1 MHTHNSGKKWR
12 GFTLVE
18 MMVTVAVGMI
28 LVCLAVPAYS
38 SLVSNSRFDSATQS
52 ISMAYRI
59 ARSEAVKK
67 TTAMAVRPV
76 NHDWN
81 QGVEVWQI
89 SPAALVW
96 ASGTPA
102 SGTSLSVA
110 EPSATAS
117 SQIWISANGAVTQS
131 QEITVTSTT
140 LNQTRNMC
148 VRLSGTLTHGNC

>member
-1 MHTHNSGKKWR
+1 MHKHNSGKKWR

-28 LVCLAVPAYS
+28 LVSIAVPAYS

-140 LNQTRNMC
+140 LNQTRNRC

>member
-1 MHTHNSGKKWR
+1 MHTHISGKKWR

-18 MMVTVAVGMI
+18 MLVTVAVGMI
-28 LVCLAVPAYS
+28 LVSIAVPAYS

>member
-1 MHTHNSGKKWR
+1 MHTHISGKKWR

-28 LVCLAVPAYS
+28 LVSIAVPAYS

-81 QGVEVWQI
+81 KGVEVWQI

>member
-1 MHTHNSGKKWR
+1 MHTHDLGNTWR

-18 MMVTVAVGMI
+18 MMVTIAVGMI
-28 LVCLAVPAYS
+28 LVSIAVPAYS
-38 SLVSNSRFDSATQS
+38 SLVGNSRFDSATQS

-67 TTAMAVRPV
+67 TTAMAVRPI
-76 NHDWN
+76 NQDWN

-96 ASGTPA
+96 TSGTPA
-102 SGTSLSVA
+102 SGTTLSVA
-110 EPSATAS
+110 VPPATAS
-117 SQIWISANGAVTQS
+117 TQIWISANGAVAQS

-148 VRLSGTLTHGNC
+148 VRLSGTLTNGNC